1 MSRKTAREV
10 AMKLAFAK
18 LLGGEDTYENV
29 LEESGINEKPKQDD
43 IDYSEKVLLGIEEHS
58 EEIDENIARF
68 SIDWRI
74 ERMPKVDFCILRIA
88 VWEMLYCDAIPEKV
102 SINEA
107 VELAKQFGGE
117 HSPSFVN
124 GVLGALSKAQQKK
137 DSE

>member
-18 LLGGEDTYENV
+18 LLGGEDTYESV
-29 LEESGINEKPKQDD
+29 LEESGINEKPTEDD
-43 IDYSEKVLLGIEEHS
+43 IEYSETVLSGIEEHS
-58 EEIDENIARF
+58 AEIDENIARY

-88 VWEMLYCDAIPEKV
+88 VWEMLYCDAIPVKV

-117 HSPSFVN
+117 HSPSFIN
-124 GVLGALSKAQQKK
+124 GILGSISKEQQEKA
-137 DSE
+137 SE